1 MKHKLEVFDLED
13 LVLIPEMEDVLFVN
27 ENE

>member
-1 MKHKLEVFDLED
+1 MKHKLEDFDLED
-13 LVLIPEMEDVLFVN
+13 LALILKIEDVQFVN

>member
-1 MKHKLEVFDLED
+1 MKHKLEDFDPED
-13 LVLIPEMEDVLFVN
+13 LVLILRIEDVQFVN

>member
-1 MKHKLEVFDLED
+1 MKLKLEVFDLED
-13 LVLIPEMEDVLFVN
+13 LVLILEIEDVQFVN